1 MLAHGSLFPPS
12 GGHSV
17 LAAEAEGKEDPTG
30 EGQYLFIQCWP
41 AGPRYLCEEFEGLA
55 VCAESFYIAP
65 SSSV

>member
-1 MLAHGSLFPPS
+1 MLAHGSLLPPS

-17 LAAEAEGKEDPTG
+17 LAAEAEGREDPTG
-30 EGQYLFIQCWP
+30 EGQCLCIQCWP

>member
-17 LAAEAEGKEDPTG
+17 LAAEAEGREDPTG
-30 EGQYLFIQCWP
+30 EGQYLFTVLACWSP
-41 AGPRYLCEEFEGLA
+41 LPCEEFEGLA

-65 SSSV
+65 SSSVG